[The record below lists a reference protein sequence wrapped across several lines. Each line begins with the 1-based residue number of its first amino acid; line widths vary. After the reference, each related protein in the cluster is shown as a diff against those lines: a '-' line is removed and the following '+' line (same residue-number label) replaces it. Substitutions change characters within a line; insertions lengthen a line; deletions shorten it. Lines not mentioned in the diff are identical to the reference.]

1 MKKISSIAIACSL
14 VLVVFSSALVCA
26 NTPETTPFSYGN
38 GTLSDPYQITT
49 IEELDEIR
57 DYLDCCFILM
67 NNLDFEDDAS
77 YANPEH
83 KEMYITD
90 EGWQPIGYYEEETA
104 FTGSFD
110 GQGYSISNLFV
121 NRSLKFHSS
130 LFGKIHTAEIAHL
143 DLIDVYVVGLGNV
156 GSVAGGSGGSTI
168 VDCSASGM
176 VIGSGFNV
184 GGLVGWNTGSISDCN
199 VSADVTGDFYVGGL
213 VGLNKGVITD
223 SSASGEVIGS
233 DFNTE
238 IRNIGGLVGGNLGS
252 VIDSFAT
259 GNVTGNTYVGGLVGA
274 NWHNISLCYATGEVK
289 GIWHNYGHIVYGRR
303 YVGRLT
309 GADFGNVSSS
319 YATGGVT
326 FRGYVLGVFY
336 HLLTHLLPERFS
348 LDGWDWW
355 MNNWSVIY

>member
-1 MKKISSIAIACSL
+1 MKKIVSIILATLLFTLI
-14 VLVVFSSALVCA
+14 FSSFFVVADETKIPFDKGSG
-26 NTPETTPFSYGN
+26 TPA
-38 GTLSDPYQITT
+38 DPYQITT
-49 IEELDEIR
+49 IEELDAIR
-57 DYLDCCFILM
+57 DYLDCCFMLM
-67 NNLDFEDDAS
+67 NHLDFEDDDS

-83 KEMYITD
+83 KEMYNTD
-90 EGWQPIGYYEEETA
+90 EGWQPIGYYDEGTE

-110 GQGYSISNLFV
+110 GQDYSISNLFV
-121 NRSLKFHSS
+121 NQSSSVYSS
-130 LFGKIHTAEIAHL
+130 LFGKIRTAEITHL
-143 DLIDVYVVGLGNV
+143 DLIDVYVVGRGDV

-184 GGLVGWNTGSISDCN
+184 GGLVGWNTGSIRDCN

-233 DFNTE
+233 DFKNE
-238 IRNIGGLVGGNLGS
+238 VRNIGGLVGGNMGS
-252 VIDSFAT
+252 VFDSFAT

-274 NWHNISLCYATGEVK
+274 NWHNISRCYATGEVK

-309 GADFGNVSSS
+309 GANFGNVSSS
-319 YATGGVT
+319 YATGGVA
-326 FRGYVLGVFY
+326 FQGYVLGVFY

-348 LDGWDWW
+348 LDELDWW
-355 MNNWSVIY
+355 MNNWSVIE